1 MLRFLAPTLRLIAML
16 VALGAFGP
24 AFAQSGPTPV
34 QVGPGGLINPQRDC
48 KTVRFCNFART
59 GSYRGCVSAY
69 SCRACRFVA
78 ARCDIDGTRR
88 TCSRV
93 QCAWG

>member
-1 MLRFLAPTLRLIAML
+1 MPRLIGTCVRL
-16 VALGAFGP
+16 VVLGIVLGVFAP

-59 GSYRGCVSAY
+59 GSFRGCVSSY
-69 SCRACRFVA
+69 SCRACRFVQ